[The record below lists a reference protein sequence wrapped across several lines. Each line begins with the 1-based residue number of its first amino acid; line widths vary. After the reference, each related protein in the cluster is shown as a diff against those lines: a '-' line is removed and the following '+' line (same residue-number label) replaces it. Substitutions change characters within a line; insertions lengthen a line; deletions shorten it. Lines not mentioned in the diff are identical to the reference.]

1 VASDRKH
8 SAPGKA
14 GGGLTYASAGVDL
27 GTYDQFIDTLPALMR
42 RTHTPRVIQNDGGFA
57 GLFRLDFNQKLFARN
72 YKDPVLVACTDGVGT
87 KVKLAAQVGIYDT
100 VGIDL
105 VAMSVNDLIVQGA
118 EPLIFLDYVAVGKVD
133 KGKLMAMVK
142 GVSDGCKMAGCALL
156 GGETAE
162 MPDVYGADDFDMAGF
177 AVGVVELKRAINPE
191 RVRAGDVVL
200 GLASSGC
207 HSNGYSLVRKVVSHA
222 GLELGRVY
230 PELVGGAGSNA
241 KGAKGDGTNAEGA
254 EGAEVAEGKA
264 RKGAGKAWK
273 GGPAG
278 GATGPTLG
286 EVLLTPTRIY
296 AESIVKVQRGYAVK
310 NVISGMAHIT
320 GGGLADNLVRALSP
334 EVDAVIEGG
343 SWEVPPVF
351 GFLQRHGNIA
361 DDEMARVFNM
371 GIGYCLIIKPTFAEA
386 IARKLEKS
394 GERVFRIGKIVKG
407 KGKVRVK

>member
-1 VASDRKH
+1 MPSPKKRSAASERKH
-8 SAPGKA
+8 STSARATGGSGK
-14 GGGLTYASAGVDL
+14 GGLTYASAGVDL
-27 GTYDQFIDTLPALMR
+27 ETYDQFIDTLPALMR

-133 KGKLMAMVK
+133 KPKLMAMVK
-142 GVSDGCKMAGCALL
+142 GVSDGCKIAGCALL

-177 AVGVVELKRAINPE
+177 AVGVVELKRAISPE
-191 RVRAGDVVL
+191 RCRPGDVVL

-222 GLELGRVY
+222 GLDLGRVY
-230 PELVGGAGSNA
+230 SE
-241 KGAKGDGTNAEGA
+241 
-254 EGAEVAEGKA
+254 
-264 RKGAGKAWK
+264 
-273 GGPAG
+273 
-278 GATGPTLG
+278 LG
-286 EVLLTPTRIY
+286 EERSLGEILLTPTRIY
-296 AESIVKVQRGYAVK
+296 AEAIVKVQRGYAVK

-334 EVDAVIEGG
+334 EVDAVIEAG
-343 SWEVPPVF
+343 SWEVPAVF
-351 GFLQRHGNIA
+351 GFLQKHGQIA

-371 GIGYCLIIKPTFAEA
+371 GIGLALVVSPFYADSIRSQLADLGLESWLIGRATSKN
-386 IARKLEKS
+386 
-394 GERVFRIGKIVKG
+394 
-407 KGKVRVK
+407 